1 MTGLAP
7 PPESID
13 PRPMRFPHGHLAY
26 CTNIHPAE
34 DWHSTFGVIST
45 HAMRVRELVAPDEAF
60 AIGLRLSAIAA
71 SELLRG
77 DALPFFKDWLAE
89 RNTYVCSINGF
100 PYGPFHGT
108 AVKRNVFRPDWT
120 DPARLEYTKE
130 LFTIISELAPEGV
143 EGSVSTLPGSFKE
156 FGADERVIRAQFI
169 ELAAFLDAM
178 SEVSGRDLHLG
189 VEPEPRGH
197 FENTEETLHF
207 FDRLLDEAPDRA
219 QIKRRIG
226 INFDCCHFALQYES
240 AREALIA
247 LRGEGLRISKIHLS
261 AALALDPRDPAA
273 VQAVGKFDE
282 PVYLHQV
289 LARHPDGRIERYTDL
304 PEGIA
309 SLKADDGA
317 TAQEWRVHFHIPLD
331 AEPAEPL
338 KSTRQ
343 NSREALLLA
352 EEMPDLC
359 QHWEIETYTWGV
371 LPQEMQRPVEE
382 QIAAEY
388 RWVLGGS

>member
-1 MTGLAP
+1 
-7 PPESID
+7 
-13 PRPMRFPHGHLAY
+13 MRFPHGHLAY

-34 DWHSTFGVIST
+34 NWESTFRAIST
-45 HAMRVRELVAPDEAF
+45 HAMRVRDLVAPQDPF
-60 AIGLRLSAIAA
+60 AIGLRLSAKAA
-71 SELLRG
+71 SELLCG
-77 DALPFFKDWLAE
+77 DLLPRFKDWLATE
-89 RNTYVCSINGF
+89 NAYVFTINGF
-100 PYGPFHGT
+100 PYGDFHGT

-130 LFTIISELAPEGV
+130 LFTIISELAPFGV

-156 FGADERVIRAQFI
+156 FEADESLIISQFI
-169 ELAAFLDAM
+169 ELAGFLDAL
-178 SEVSGRDLHLG
+178 SEVSDRDLHLG

-197 FENTEETLHF
+197 FENTEETLRF
-207 FDRLLDEAPDRA
+207 FDRLLDAAPDHE

-226 INFDCCHFALQYES
+226 INYDCCHFALQYED
-240 AREALIA
+240 ARSSLKA

-261 AALALDPRDPAA
+261 AALALDPRIPAA
-273 VQAVGKFDE
+273 VEAVGAFDE

-289 LARHPDGRIERYTDL
+289 LARHPDGRIERFTDL

-309 SLKADDGA
+309 SLETEDGKNA
-317 TAQEWRVHFHIPLD
+317 EQWRVHFHIPLD

-338 KSTRQ
+338 KTTRE
-343 NSREALLLA
+343 NAREALRLG

-371 LPQEMQRPVEE
+371 LPAGMQRPVEE